1 MANFNSARNCG
12 STFTTTTTTSNSTC
26 GCTETTADCG
36 CGCNCGCERS
46 TDCGCAVSE
55 SVLALDTTNTDA
67 CTCCKTSMREALK
80 LLCCNTISDLVDFDA
95 FAFISTTNI
104 VGTTPSSIGEDE
116 HDNLGELEGT
126 FRRFSPCNC
135 DLIDIE
141 GTVFTPSGPT
151 IEVDQASLCALNA
164 IVFELLPAPE
174 ETSNGNCC
182 EETDLSRFRR
192 VRDLLQ
198 QALRDMD
205 HPCGECVSHCD
216 CTDDCCCT
224 RGIVKALS
232 NATMNKRTT
241 LSAGLLSLLNVTALG
256 TIGSVLVLG
265 NEDQN
270 RFYFVCAN
278 KVDFLV

>member
-1 MANFNSARNCG
+1 M
-12 STFTTTTTTSNSTC
+12 
-26 GCTETTADCG
+26 
-36 CGCNCGCERS
+36 
-46 TDCGCAVSE
+46 
-55 SVLALDTTNTDA
+55 
-67 CTCCKTSMREALK
+67 
-80 LLCCNTISDLVDFDA
+80 DFDA
-95 FAFISTTNI
+95 FAFISDINI
-104 VGTTPSSIGEDE
+104 VGTTPSGIGEEE

-135 DLIDIE
+135 DTIDIE

-182 EETDLSRFRR
+182 CEETNLCRFRR

-198 QALRDMD
+198 RELQSMAQ
-205 HPCGECVSHCD
+205 PCGECTAHCD

-224 RGIVKALS
+224 RGIVNALS
-232 NATMNKRTT
+232 SATLSKRTT
-241 LSAGLLSLLNVTALG
+241 LSAGLLSVRDVTALG
-256 TIGSVLVLG
+256 TIGSILVLG